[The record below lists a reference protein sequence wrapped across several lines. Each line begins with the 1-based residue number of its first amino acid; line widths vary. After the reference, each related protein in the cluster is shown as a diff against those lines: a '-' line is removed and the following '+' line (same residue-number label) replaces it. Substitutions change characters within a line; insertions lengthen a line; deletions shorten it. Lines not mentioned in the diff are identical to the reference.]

1 MQLDEMLRAKKCL
14 NYKMDAAEIG
24 WGGVGWIELA
34 QVRDWW
40 RALMDIVMN
49 LWVP

>member
-1 MQLDEMLRAKKCL
+1 MED
-14 NYKMDAAEIG
+14 MD
-24 WGGVGWIELA
+24 WIDVV

-40 RALMDIVMN
+40 RALVNAVMN